1 MSNDVIQA
9 VGVFF
14 SYAVLA
20 IFAQN
25 AVFTRGLGVSRLVQ
39 LVGDERTSSGW
50 FALLLCVTQVLVAP
64 LAFYAGS
71 FAAAQPNFAQLR
83 PLVYL
88 ACVAVVSLFEFLV
101 LWAARGRRHGGQ
113 LLRILPAAAVNSGVL
128 GTVLVERT
136 QSFTLEQSMGFGL
149 GSGSAVCDNRNANA
163 LTGTGRKRNRTTN
176 RLVGFPGIHAELE
189 RNFGSLIKFHTRKFL
204 EKSDRL
210 RHAVTLLRIISLD
223 LNLFP
228 VKLTSTHRPPQFPCC
243 ARFLR

>member
-1 MSNDVIQA
+1 MNDVMQA

-20 IFAQN
+20 VFAQN

-64 LAFYAGS
+64 LAFYAGG
-71 FAAAQPNFAQLR
+71 FIAAQSNPAQLR

-88 ACVAVVSLFEFLV
+88 ACVAVVSLFEFIV
-101 LWAARGRRHGGQ
+101 LWAARGKRHGGQ
-113 LLRILPAAAVNSGVL
+113 LLRILPLAAVNSGVL

-149 GSGSAVCDNRNANA
+149 GSGLGYLPGPAHHAHLHRRAGAGHLWFYGPLGDPVRSA
-163 LTGTGRKRNRTTN
+163 G
-176 RLVGFPGIHAELE
+176 E
-189 RNFGSLIKFHTRKFL
+189 RDDHGK
-204 EKSDRL
+204 
-210 RHAVTLLRIISLD
+210 V
-223 LNLFP
+223 
-228 VKLTSTHRPPQFPCC
+228 
-243 ARFLR
+243 

>member
-1 MSNDVIQA
+1 MNDVMQA

-14 SYAVLA
+14 GYAVLA
-20 IFAQN
+20 VFAQN

-64 LAFYAGS
+64 LAFYAGG

-101 LWAARGRRHGGQ
+101 LWAARGRHHGGQ

-128 GTVLVERT
+128 GTVLGC
-136 QSFTLEQSMGFGL
+136 L
-149 GSGSAVCDNRNANA
+149 
-163 LTGTGRKRNRTTN
+163 LTGVTASTYCLSLSLLLAFAMLYPEVQLLLFFVIPIRVKYFGVFAAVLWVFSFLGASLPGKLDYLLSMLNVWLFFAPMVYRSLRAWVRREQWKRKNR
-176 RLVGFPGIHAELE
+176 R
-189 RNFGSLIKFHTRKFL
+189 
-204 EKSDRL
+204 
-210 RHAVTLLRIISLD
+210 
-223 LNLFP
+223 
-228 VKLTSTHRPPQFPCC
+228 
-243 ARFLR
+243 

>member
-1 MSNDVIQA
+1 MNDVMQA

-20 IFAQN
+20 VFAQN

-64 LAFYAGS
+64 LAFYAGGVI
-71 FAAAQPNFAQLR
+71 AAQSNPAQSNPAQLR

-88 ACVAVVSLFEFLV
+88 ACVAVVSLFEFIV
-101 LWAARGRRHGGQ
+101 LWAARGKRHGGQ
-113 LLRILPAAAVNSGVL
+113 LLRILPLAAVNSGVL

-149 GSGSAVCDNRNANA
+149 GSGLGYLLAVM
-163 LTGTGRKRNRTTN
+163 
-176 RLVGFPGIHAELE
+176 LVTEAD
-189 RNFGSLIKFHTRKFL
+189 R
-204 EKSDRL
+204 RL
-210 RHAVTLLRIISLD
+210 RSEAIPEAFRGLPITLIYIGVLALAIYGFTGHSVIL
-223 LNLFP
+223 
-228 VKLTSTHRPPQFPCC
+228 
-243 ARFLR
+243 

>member
-1 MSNDVIQA
+1 MNDVMQA

-20 IFAQN
+20 VFAQN

-64 LAFYAGS
+64 LAFYAGG
-71 FAAAQPNFAQLR
+71 FVANQPNPAQLR

-136 QSFTLEQSMGFGL
+136 QSFTLEQSMGCL
-149 GSGSAVCDNRNANA
+149 
-163 LTGTGRKRNRTTN
+163 LYT
-176 RLVGFPGIHAELE
+176 
-189 RNFGSLIKFHTRKFL
+189 
-204 EKSDRL
+204 SD
-210 RHAVTLLRIISLD
+210 AAD
-223 LNLFP
+223 D
-228 VKLTSTHRPPQFPCC
+228 
-243 ARFLR
+243 

>member
-64 LAFYAGS
+64 LAFYAGG

-128 GTVLVERT
+128 ARCWW
-136 QSFTLEQSMGFGL
+136 
-149 GSGSAVCDNRNANA
+149 SAPRA
-163 LTGTGRKRNRTTN
+163 LRWSRAWASASAAASATCW
-176 RLVGFPGIHAELE
+176 P
-189 RNFGSLIKFHTRKFL
+189 S
-204 EKSDRL
+204 
-210 RHAVTLLRIISLD
+210 
-223 LNLFP
+223 
-228 VKLTSTHRPPQFPCC
+228 CW
-243 ARFLR
+243 